1 MDGSMTRRRRR
12 SSLREILEMI
22 ERLEAKGLV
31 SHDELMEVKPM
42 LERSIKMNE
51 KDTAMEDTTNTTDN
65 TNRIY
70 EMICTR
76 IDKNFEDLKSF
87 VDAKCNESA
96 QPWWKKTRF
105 TLPQLKCGLNILCRW
120 TGYAF
125 FSICGCLA
133 AFVLGAHAFSIV
145 GRHVMFPV
153 FKFFGL

>member
-1 MDGSMTRRRRR
+1 MTTI
-12 SSLREILEMI
+12 STLRQILEMI

-51 KDTAMEDTTNTTDN
+51 KDTTMEDT

-70 EMICTR
+70 EMICAH

-87 VDAKCNESA
+87 VEAKHNESA
-96 QPWWKKTRF
+96 QPWRKKTWF
-105 TLPQLKCGLNILCRW
+105 TLPQLKCRLNQLCCW
-120 TGYAF
+120 TGYAL

-133 AFVLGAHAFSIV
+133 ALVLGAYAFSIV
-145 GRHVMFPV
+145 GRYVIFPL

>member
-1 MDGSMTRRRRR
+1 MDGSMKRRR

-51 KDTAMEDTTNTTDN
+51 KDTAMEDTTNNTNN

-87 VDAKCNESA
+87 VEAKHN
-96 QPWWKKTRF
+96 
-105 TLPQLKCGLNILCRW
+105 
-120 TGYAF
+120 
-125 FSICGCLA
+125 
-133 AFVLGAHAFSIV
+133 
-145 GRHVMFPV
+145 
-153 FKFFGL
+153 

>member
-1 MDGSMTRRRRR
+1 MDGSMTRKRR

-31 SHDELMEVKPM
+31 SHDELIEVKPM

-51 KDTAMEDTTNTTDN
+51 KDTAMEDTTNN
-65 TNRIY
+65 TNNTNSIY
-70 EMICTR
+70 EMICTH

-87 VDAKCNESA
+87 VEAKHNESA
-96 QPWWKKTRF
+96 QPLRKKTWF
-105 TLPQLKCGLNILCRW
+105 TLPQLKCGLNRLCCW
-120 TGYAF
+120 TGYAL

-145 GRHVMFPV
+145 GRHVMFPL

>member
-1 MDGSMTRRRRR
+1 MTCRE
-12 SSLREILEMI
+12 SSTPRKKTYLDSADMI

-42 LERSIKMNE
+42 LERPIKMNE

-76 IDKNFEDLKSF
+76 IDKNFEDIKSF

-96 QPWWKKTRF
+96 QPWRKKTRF
-105 TLPQLKCGLNILCRW
+105 TLPQLKRWFNILCRW
-120 TGYAF
+120 TGYVF

-133 AFVLGAHAFSIV
+133 ALVLGAYAFSIV
-145 GRHVMFPV
+145 GRHVMFPM